1 MAESRRKFDQDF
13 KEGAVR
19 LVRETGKPIAQVA
32 RDLGINEGTPG
43 QLGIPIGGAARI
55 QRAVPGE
62 LGQRPPIL
70 RSNPASRPRTYAIA
84 CRRGSTARTGA
95 PPGHPAHPTQPPT
108 HRHRRPP
115 AKAAVPTTSNHK
127 MTVAVLIFP
136 PSALPDDTAR
146 QRESRSH
153 LSRLHD
159 AGPCNTGLHAAV
171 SILQISVTEPR
182 SMR

>member
-55 QRAVPGE
+55 RRAVPGE

-70 RSNPASRPRTYAIA
+70 ALQPGQQAPHIRHRLPPRFHRPNRCPTRTPSSSNPAARAPTSTPTGQGCRTDHEQSQNDR
-84 CRRGSTARTGA
+84 CSTNLPSFSFTG
-95 PPGHPAHPTQPPT
+95 
-108 HRHRRPP
+108 RHRATTRKPLSPEQTPRRRTMQLWPP
-115 AKAAVPTTSNHK
+115 RGCQYLAD
-127 MTVAVLIFP
+127 L
-136 PSALPDDTAR
+136 
-146 QRESRSH
+146 SH
-153 LSRLHD
+153 
-159 AGPCNTGLHAAV
+159 
-171 SILQISVTEPR
+171 
-182 SMR
+182 